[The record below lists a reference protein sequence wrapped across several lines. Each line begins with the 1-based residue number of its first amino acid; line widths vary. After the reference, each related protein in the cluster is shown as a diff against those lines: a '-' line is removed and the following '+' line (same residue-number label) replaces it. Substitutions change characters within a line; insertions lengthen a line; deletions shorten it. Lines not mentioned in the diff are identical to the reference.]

1 MAGMVKFPLLRGA
14 TAVVLCVLLSPF
26 PYVLAQAGQRA
37 GEVGALIPSATRN
50 TQNVKVKDSLAW
62 NDFLRT
68 MATGRL
74 RANLVDGSLLSMGS
88 NSEMRVVQ
96 HDGASQQTS
105 LELNYGRLRSRVVQ
119 LTKPGAKFEVKTP
132 HAVIGVIGTDFY
144 VFVDADRTLVIVYT
158 GRVQVIPLQKDPNN
172 PSAPAVPMPPGSNV
186 DGGQMVEVRSGGHVE
201 GPNPTPIGVQQDSIE
216 STTVQ
221 ERERG
226 VGMTN
231 RSKIAV
237 IAAIAIAIAIG
248 IAIGTTG
255 GEECSTS
262 TSTSS
267 SSSSCSSP
275 FSSSSST
282 GP

>member
-1 MAGMVKFPLLRGA
+1 MARFPFLRGA
-14 TAVVLCVLLSPF
+14 IAVVLCVLISPL
-26 PYVLAQAGQRA
+26 PYALAQAGQRA
-37 GEVGALIPSATRN
+37 GEVGALVPTATRN
-50 TQNVKVKDSLAW
+50 AGNVKVKDSLAW

-68 MATGRL
+68 QATGRL

-96 HDGASQQTS
+96 HDGASQQTQ

-144 VFVDADRTLVIVYT
+144 VFVDADRTLVIVFT
-158 GRVQVIPLQKDPNN
+158 GKVSIVPLRKDPNQ
-172 PSAPAVPMPPGSNV
+172 PDSQATPVPPGIDV
-186 DGGQMVEVRSGGHVE
+186 DGGQMAEVRSGHVE
-201 GPNPTPIGVQQDSIE
+201 GPSPTPLGVQQDSIE

-221 ERERG
+221 EQERG
-226 VGMTN
+226 RGMTN
-231 RSKIAV
+231 RSKIAIITGIV
-237 IAAIAIAIAIG
+237 LGVAIAIALS
-248 IAIGTTG
+248 TTRS
-255 GEECSTS
+255 EECSTS

-267 SSSSCSSP
+267 SSSCSSP
-275 FSSSSST
+275 FTSTST